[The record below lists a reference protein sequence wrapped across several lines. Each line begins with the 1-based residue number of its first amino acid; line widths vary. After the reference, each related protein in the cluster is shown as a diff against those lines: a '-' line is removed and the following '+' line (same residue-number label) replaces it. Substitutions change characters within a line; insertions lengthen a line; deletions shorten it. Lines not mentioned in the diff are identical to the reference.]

1 MEEAVQIEK
10 PKVDAKGCGVV
21 LLVVLASL
29 WIIVL
34 SGINLFATWALE
46 QTLFESS
53 SGVADIRWVIH
64 AVYAAL
70 VFIPTLI
77 LSFDGQKPAVKT
89 DLSRMDDCF
98 NLGNTYHPLKNVIS
112 YRPKR
117 DCDPADQFND
127 HASDWIDRVQ
137 KTN

>member
-1 MEEAVQIEK
+1 MEESLQIEK

-34 SGINLFATWALE
+34 SGVDLFASWALE

-77 LSFDGQKPAVKT
+77 LSLTVKT
-89 DLSRMDDCF
+89 PRLKLIFRVWMISF
-98 NLGNTYHPLKNVIS
+98 NPGNTNHPLKNVVS
-112 YRPKR
+112 YCPKR
-117 DCDPADQFND
+117 DCDPPDQFND
-127 HASDWIDRVQ
+127 HAPDWFDCI
-137 KTN
+137 